1 MQCPRRR
8 RGVLY
13 GSKILHPR
21 TFQQLWKLHERN
33 RLLYSDFQLM
43 GTGQLHCI
51 KLFHKKTGNLQNM
64 QLFASNILEKVIS
77 IITSEKIQ
85 LRHRQQ
91 LPEPVDEMT
100 ADVVHYA
107 SDSKDPFNLSHMALS
122 MPVNI
127 HYGSTAGA
135 KQEDSDNS
143 ASSDD
148 PFRDSFSKLQD
159 LEYFDTDSS
168 SWDQSAASF
177 MSWSDEFESATT
189 ERIQKLMDDIECILY
204 DEPLEMPPSKEI
216 IDECR
221 MWKEAFPHMRVR
233 GHGIKMI
240 AVPQEEES
248 HESIIQEEV
257 FAVDG
262 VVNDAK
268 ESSSLKRRESS
279 TDNSAAHCKE
289 VPIREESK
297 SCQLENMVENYVLQ
311 QLASYIQSEVIKKL
325 TCDVQSSECSS
336 GKKCDKL
343 PEVCFQNSASPQTV
357 VSVLSDSES
366 DDTNSARTVLSKS
379 SRTREVLI
387 SSSSRSE
394 LRVQNNN
401 AFSTPRMFDVG
412 NYTAEYP
419 SFSVIGSAP
428 VSLPPP
434 RTASSSVHEAR
445 SFHSAAERNK
455 RQYAD
460 RRFSCGFTARE
471 RSSHQV
477 QEADE
482 KNQKYKALLYN
493 SNNRKQFLPPNPQD
507 KLNKRLVL
515 PPIDKVETQK
525 VGVRMNSSLRKFS
538 VHDYVSADV
547 MWLLRSLNLIPNL
560 TVSLPVIKY
569 TPLKRFY
576 LVFITRFMWHSL

>member
-64 QLFASNILEKVIS
+64 QLFASNILETVIS

-100 ADVVHYA
+100 ADVMHYA

-177 MSWSDEFESATT
+177 MSWSDQEFESATT

-279 TDNSAAHCKE
+279 TDNSSAHCKE
-289 VPIREESK
+289 VPITEESK

-343 PEVCFQNSASPQTV
+343 PDVCFQNSTSPQTV

-525 VGVRMNSSLRKFS
+525 MSASHGPNKTLS
-538 VHDYVSADV
+538 VHGFGFS
-547 MWLLRSLNLIPNL
+547 RSEF
-560 TVSLPVIKY
+560 IK
-569 TPLKRFY
+569 PSVAQHPGMSKFGRRKNEQQLKK
-576 LVFITRFMWHSL
+576 V

>member
-1 MQCPRRR
+1 M
-8 RGVLY
+8 
-13 GSKILHPR
+13 S
-21 TFQQLWKLHERN
+21 
-33 RLLYSDFQLM
+33 
-43 GTGQLHCI
+43 
-51 KLFHKKTGNLQNM
+51 KKTTRR
-64 QLFASNILEKVIS
+64 FV
-77 IITSEKIQ
+77 TSEKIQ

-100 ADVVHYA
+100 TDAMHYA

-177 MSWSDEFESATT
+177 MSWSDQEFESATT

-204 DEPLEMPPSKEI
+204 DEPLETPPSKEI

-257 FAVDG
+257 FAVHG

-279 TDNSAAHCKE
+279 TDNSAAHCNE
-289 VPIREESK
+289 VPITEESK

-325 TCDVQSSECSS
+325 TCGVQSSECSS

-343 PEVCFQNSASPQTV
+343 PDVCFQNSASPQTV

-401 AFSTPRMFDVG
+401 AFSTPRLFDVG

-434 RTASSSVHEAR
+434 RTASSPVHEAR

-482 KNQKYKALLYN
+482 KNQNYKALLYN

-525 VGVRMNSSLRKFS
+525 VGARMNSSLSKFS
-538 VHDYVSADV
+538 IHDYVSADV

-560 TVSLPVIKY
+560 TVSLPVSKY

-576 LVFITRFMWHSL
+576 LIFITRFMWHSL